1 MYRFLLAIYSLWLA
15 AYSLK
20 RFSIAALI
28 FWNLASSDN
37 ATPLHAQEREDSK
50 AEEIIVPEV
59 PAWINES
66 TTPSD
71 LLPDSIAL
79 YVEIAPFESFWSHPL
94 RQRLTDSELMITIL
108 KNPDVTKAL
117 DGVRLAELTLG
128 KKLPVLLEEISRGG
142 LVLAVDRAKDNS
154 ALFVAGKSAQDQQE
168 LARKLM
174 YKAAQLQ
181 GLDEL
186 PSAEYR
192 GIKAYRLPQGGFALL
207 GKWVVFV
214 NKNEIGKAIIDRYLD
229 GPKANLSQ
237 VEQFVKARKQHTEGE
252 SITSNKS
259 LAWLYA
265 DVNFMR
271 ESGVAKKVLQ
281 EKPDDFNAELL
292 FGGLFNILRNTPQAT
307 AELSASAETISLAI
321 ETPFEKA
328 WVTEPEEF
336 FFGKDIRGNALPT
349 LQLPNTLATLT
360 AYRDISSLWLYAGDL
375 FGEKVNDQLVQAES
389 TLSTLFAGKDFGE
402 EILGAFQPEIRIIS
416 TAARFSKDQPI
427 PSVQVPAFAMVAEMK
442 EPQKMRKELKRI
454 FQSFIGFIN
463 VVGAMNGQ
471 PQFDQDMDKLGDA
484 ELLIARYAW
493 DDSHPESK
501 EIPIQYNFTP
511 CLLIL
516 DNYMVL
522 SSTETL
528 ARELMEPLQKEQ
540 GAKSEKSNSP
550 VGDKVRNTYLELTG
564 KGISD
569 ALQQNREQLISN
581 NMLEKGQSRKEA
593 EAEFD
598 VLLLILKFATKLAIN
613 FEVGKE
619 ANLQLDLELNEK

>member
-1 MYRFLLAIYSLWLA
+1 
-15 AYSLK
+15 
-20 RFSIAALI
+20 
-28 FWNLASSDN
+28 
-37 ATPLHAQEREDSK
+37 
-50 AEEIIVPEV
+50 
-59 PAWINES
+59 
-66 TTPSD
+66 
-71 LLPDSIAL
+71 
-79 YVEIAPFESFWSHPL
+79 
-94 RQRLTDSELMITIL
+94 
-108 KNPDVTKAL
+108 
-117 DGVRLAELTLG
+117 
-128 KKLPVLLEEISRGG
+128 LLEEISRGG

-237 VEQFVKARKQHTEGE
+237 VEQFVKARKQHAEGE
-252 SITSNKS
+252 SITPNKS

>member
-1 MYRFLLAIYSLWLA
+1 MYRFHLAEYAIKPV
-15 AYSLK
+15 AYSIGRVSLAVLLLW
-20 RFSIAALI
+20 S
-28 FWNLASSDN
+28 LASSDSGSFS
-37 ATPLHAQEREDSK
+37 HAQEKENPK
-50 AEEIIVPEV
+50 AEEIIGPEV

-79 YVEIAPFESFWSHPL
+79 YAEIAPFESFWSHPL
-94 RQRLTDSELMITIL
+94 RQRLTDSELMTTIF
-108 KNPDVTKAL
+108 KNPDISKAV
-117 DGVRLAELTLG
+117 DGIRLIELTLG

-142 LVLAVDRAKDNS
+142 LVLAVDRAKDTT
-154 ALFVAGKSAQDQQE
+154 ALFVAGENAKDQQE

-192 GIKAYRLPQGGFALL
+192 GVKAYRLPQGGFALL

-237 VEQFVKARKQHTEGE
+237 VEQFARAKKQHVEGP

-265 DVNFMR
+265 DVDFLR
-271 ESGVAKKVLQ
+271 EAGVAKRVLR

-321 ETPFEKA
+321 TTPFEKA

-336 FFGKDIRGNALPT
+336 FFGNEISGNALPP

-375 FGEKVNDQLVQAES
+375 FGEKVNDQLAQAES

-402 EILGAFQPEIRIIS
+402 EILGALRPEIRIIS
-416 TAARFSKDQPI
+416 TAARFNQEQPV
-427 PSVQVPAFAMVAEMK
+427 PAVQVPAFAIVAEMK
-442 EPQKMRKELKRI
+442 EPQKMRRELKRI

-516 DNYMVL
+516 DDYMVL

-528 ARELMEPLQKEQ
+528 ARELMEPLQKER
-540 GAKSEKSNSP
+540 GKKSEKSNSP
-550 VGDKVRNTYLELTG
+550 VGEKVRNTYLELTG

-613 FEVGKE
+613 FELGKE
-619 ANLQLDLELNEK
+619 ANLQLDLELNDK